1 VVGGVQPRPLF
12 VDGAQLRPLFVCDT
26 ARVTGGGLRV
36 LVVEDDPRIASMIV
50 KGLVARG
57 HGAEIVSTGSGAL
70 DRLAAGSVD
79 VMLLDLGLPDID
91 GLDVLR
97 RLVADGPSIPVIV
110 ITARSDPSDRD
121 AALELGVTA
130 YLTKPFAWSDVWKAI
145 DACSARRG

>member
-1 VVGGVQPRPLF
+1 VS
-12 VDGAQLRPLFVCDT
+12 GA
-26 ARVTGGGLRV
+26 GLRV
-36 LVVEDDPRIASMIV
+36 LVVEDDPRIASMIA
-50 KGLVARG
+50 KGLGTRG
-57 HGAEIVSTGSGAL
+57 HATQVVSTGATALEHVTAGA
-70 DRLAAGSVD
+70 AD

-97 RLVADGPSIPVIV
+97 RLVADGSSIPVIV

-145 DACSARRG
+145 DACAALRG

>member
-1 VVGGVQPRPLF
+1 
-12 VDGAQLRPLFVCDT
+12 
-26 ARVTGGGLRV
+26 VTGAGLRV
-36 LVVEDDPRIASMIV
+36 LVVEDDPRIASMV
-50 KGLVARG
+50 AKGLLARG
-57 HGAEIVSTGSGAL
+57 HGTEIVSTGSAAL
-70 DRLAAGSVD
+70 ERLAAGSAD

-97 RLVADGPSIPVIV
+97 RLVADGSSIPVIV

-145 DACSARRG
+145 DACSALRG